1 MASSDVAPSAATSF
15 SYTDARG
22 KVVEFAL
29 PATTVVAQ
37 SSAAATLLDFGY
49 QVAGVYGGLKP
60 IDGKLSYQAGSLDLS
75 TITVRLR
82 AVRETC

>member
-49 QVAGVYGGLKP
+49 RWPACTEV
-60 IDGKLSYQAGSLDLS
+60 
-75 TITVRLR
+75 
-82 AVRETC
+82 